1 MKKIKIISIVAL
13 ILSTISMIWG
23 IGVATYYINDL
34 RIRSIS
40 IAFLI
45 TTSVFVSR
53 LVGLIFEEFKKY
65 KS

>member
-13 ILSTISMIWG
+13 ILSTISMFWG

-34 RIRSIS
+34 RIRSMS
-40 IAFLI
+40 VAFLI
-45 TTSVFVSR
+45 TTNVFVSR